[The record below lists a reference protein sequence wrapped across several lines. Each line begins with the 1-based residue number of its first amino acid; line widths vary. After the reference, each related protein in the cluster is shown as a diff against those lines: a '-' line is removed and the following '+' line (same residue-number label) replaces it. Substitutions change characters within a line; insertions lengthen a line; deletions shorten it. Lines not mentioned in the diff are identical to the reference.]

1 MNPQALNSQFPNDLV
16 VTAPVNAGP
25 RPTNGH
31 SNVSDDVVSAHV
43 EQDVP
48 AIRSSPANGVG
59 PELTE
64 SFDDLLAL
72 AAQICGAPLALL
84 LIGDEKRCSLRGE
97 PLTGGGDLW
106 REIRFCSQAVA
117 ASDGLAVV
125 PNAAAN
131 IHWRNHPFVRGE
143 PRLRFFASLPLVTR
157 DGRALG
163 HVCVV
168 GYTPLEINAGQRSA
182 LARLSRQAVAQ
193 LELCQQMRALTKVSQ
208 SENIYKTLVNN
219 APAGFVLMDVQGV
232 AKFVSPSMTQL
243 MGYEMSELVGRD
255 MFSFVH
261 PEDVR
266 RPLETFAEIVRTP
279 HAKCSS
285 EFRCIHKDGSWRWM
299 EAVGQNFLDDSSIQA
314 VAVNLWDVSA
324 RKQAEIALRESE
336 SRFRSVIESNVVGI
350 FFWNLDGSITDAND
364 RFLEMVGYSRVDLAA
379 GRVNWAAMTPPEYS
393 AADRASVA
401 QIAATGVCT
410 PFEKEYIRKD
420 GVRLPILLGSATLEG
435 HRDRGVCFVVDVMN
449 RRRMEQELIRERNL
463 LRTLIDHIPDYI
475 YVKDTE
481 SRYLVN
487 NRANVTLMGVTNSDE
502 TIGKT
507 AFDFFPPEI
516 AQKYHDDDRAL
527 LRSGNAII
535 EQEEPIVGKDGGKRH
550 LHTTKVP
557 LRDPSG
563 KVTGLVGISRDITE
577 RLTLEAQFRQ
587 SQKMECVGQLAGGV
601 AHDFNNILT
610 IVQGHA
616 SLLLSEALTPPMHEA
631 AQEIISAA
639 DRAASLTRQLLA
651 FGRRH
656 VIQLKN
662 LDLNEILSQMAKILE
677 RVLGEDIALDVRYA
691 SNLPPVFADAGMF
704 EQVLLNL
711 AVNAREAMPKGGR
724 LDISLKTAAFN
735 QNNAS
740 PHADARPGTF
750 VALTVTDS
758 GCGIARENLDHIFEP
773 FFTTKDVGRGSGLG
787 LATVYGIVKQHSG
800 WISVESEVGRG
811 TTFEI
816 HLPACDKPLPAAP
829 APATRVRGGSEC
841 ILLVED
847 EESLRELVRCVL
859 ESYGYS
865 VIDAANGRCAFD
877 AWKENSSRV
886 DLLLTDIVM
895 PDGVTGRDLADTLKQ
910 EKPGLRVLF
919 SSGYSSDIIGKDF
932 VLADGVNFLQKPY
945 NPQTLAETVRECLD
959 R

>member
-1 MNPQALNSQFPNDLV
+1 MSERI
-16 VTAPVNAGP
+16 AP
-25 RPTNGH
+25 
-31 SNVSDDVVSAHV
+31 AHDESLAPEKQPSHGAV
-43 EQDVP
+43 
-48 AIRSSPANGVG
+48 IG

-84 LIGDEKRCSLRGE
+84 MIGKETRCSLRGE
-97 PLTGGGDLW
+97 PTDGGGDLW
-106 REIRFCSQAVA
+106 REIRFCSQAIT
-117 ASDGLAVV
+117 ASDSLAVI
-125 PNAAAN
+125 PDIAAN
-131 IHWRNHPFVRGE
+131 VHWRNHPFVRGE
-143 PRLRFFASLPLVTR
+143 PRLRFFASLPLVTA

-163 HVCVV
+163 HICVV
-168 GYTPLEINAGQRSA
+168 GSAPLELNSGQRSA
-182 LARLSRQAVAQ
+182 LARLSRQAVTQ
-193 LELCQQMRALTKVSQ
+193 LELQEQMRAVVKTGRSD
-208 SENIYKTLVNN
+208 SAYKILVDN
-219 APAGFVLMDVQGV
+219 APAGFVLMDVLGI

-243 MGYEMSELVGRD
+243 MGYEMRELIGRD
-255 MFSFVH
+255 MFSLINAD
-261 PEDVR
+261 DVK
-266 RPLETFAEIVRTP
+266 RPLEAFAEILATP
-279 HAKCSS
+279 RGKCTS
-285 EFRCIHKDGSWRWM
+285 EFRCLHKDGSWRWM
-299 EAVGQNFLDDSSIQA
+299 EAVGQNFLHDPTIQA
-314 VAVNLWDVSA
+314 VAVNLWDISA
-324 RKQAEIALRESE
+324 RKQSEADLRESE
-336 SRFRSVIESNVVGI
+336 SRLRRIIDSNVVGI
-350 FFWNLDGSITDAND
+350 FFWNLDGAVTDAND
-364 RFLEMVGYSRVDLAA
+364 RFLEMIGYTREDLAA
-379 GRVNWAAMTPPEYS
+379 GQVNWKAITPPQYAE
-393 AADRASVA
+393 ADRAGVA
-401 QIAATGVCT
+401 QMAATGACA
-410 PFEKEYIRKD
+410 PFEKEFIRKD
-420 GVRLPILLGSATLEG
+420 GKVLPILTGSATLEG
-435 HRDRGVCFVVDVMN
+435 QMDRGVCFVIDVMN
-449 RRRMEQELIRERNL
+449 RKRMEQELIRERNL

-481 SRYLVN
+481 SRFLVN
-487 NRANVTLMGVTNSDE
+487 NRANVNLMGAQSIEE

-507 AFDFFPPEI
+507 AFDYFPPEI
-516 AQKYHDDDRAL
+516 AEKYHADDRAL
-527 LRSGNAII
+527 LRSGHALID
-535 EQEEPIVGKDGGKRH
+535 QEEPIIGKDGEKRQ

-563 KVTGLVGISRDITE
+563 KINGLVGVSRDITE
-577 RLTLEAQFRQ
+577 RLALEAQLRQ

-616 SLLLSEALTPPMHEA
+616 SLLLSEAPNPPMRQA

-639 DRAASLTRQLLA
+639 ERAANLTRQLLA

-656 VIQLKN
+656 VIQPKN
-662 LDLNEILSQMAKILE
+662 LDLNEILSQIAKILE

-724 LDISLKTAAFN
+724 LDLSLKAVTLNQDTA
-735 QNNAS
+735 S
-740 PHADARPGTF
+740 GHADARPGTF
-750 VALTVTDS
+750 VALTVKDS
-758 GCGIARENLDHIFEP
+758 GCGISRENLDHIFEP

-787 LATVYGIVKQHSG
+787 LSTVYGIVKQHSG

-816 HLPACDKPLPAAP
+816 YLPTCDKPLPP
-829 APATRVRGGSEC
+829 PPVPGPRTRGGSEC

-859 ESYGYS
+859 ESYGYN

-877 AWKENSSRV
+877 VWKEHGSRV

-895 PDGVTGRDLADTLKQ
+895 PDGVTGRDLADALKQ
-910 EKPGLRVLF
+910 EKPNLRVLF

-932 VLADGVNFLQKPY
+932 VLSDGVNFLQKPY
-945 NPQTLAETVRECLD
+945 NPQTLAEVVRECLD